1 MHFSVIESESKG
13 LKWHINDRYLYVEG
27 VYFLSGEC
35 KKICLIDTNF
45 KYFIDTY
52 F

>member
-1 MHFSVIESESKG
+1 MYFSVTESESKV

-35 KKICLIDTNF
+35 KKICSIDTS
-45 KYFIDTY
+45 ILTIL
-52 F
+52 